1 MAAIGAP
8 IASHVYPAAIGR
20 IAPLADFFNPGAADP
35 ALPDRAAP
43 TSRAACKRQYYKGDA
58 PAYVHRGLDR
68 RTTTVCYTAFAI
80 GYSGITRT
88 PLWSAERLTA
98 EAVASGKGFN
108 RDGMEFHPDAHI
120 PGRDR
125 SLLSDYRR
133 SGWSRGHMA
142 PSADM
147 PTRAARQE
155 SFSLANIV
163 PQDED
168 MNSELWNDTEQ
179 AVRRLATKHGTIY
192 VVTGPVFARGKL
204 DSLNDRVAIPSAIYK
219 AVLIPGQGA
228 AVFYAANKSERS
240 MAIVSVAQLA
250 SLTGIDP
257 FPEASAAT
265 KARAIELFPAQSG
278 RRNRRFQAW

>member
-1 MAAIGAP
+1 
-8 IASHVYPAAIGR
+8 
-20 IAPLADFFNPGAADP
+20 
-35 ALPDRAAP
+35 
-43 TSRAACKRQYYKGDA
+43 
-58 PAYVHRGLDR
+58 
-68 RTTTVCYTAFAI
+68 
-80 GYSGITRT
+80 
-88 PLWSAERLTA
+88 
-98 EAVASGKGFN
+98 
-108 RDGMEFHPDAHI
+108 
-120 PGRDR
+120 
-125 SLLSDYRR
+125 
-133 SGWSRGHMA
+133 MA

-265 KARAIELFPAQSG
+265 KARAIELSEPRP
-278 RRNRRFQAW
+278 RRRQRPTWQ